1 MSSANSFPRYFYL
14 RLNRHGRIIGFLYN
28 GHVECESKGDCT
40 PDELLAFYDALYVLT
55 KGLQD
60 PNNATTIL
68 LQSGQ
73 IAVFHNTRVLHGRT
87 AFKTAAGEPR
97 ARWLQGIYFDWDV
110 IFSKLRVLQNR
121 LGLKSPYI
129 PDHSDDCF

>member
-1 MSSANSFPRYFYL
+1 M
-14 RLNRHGRIIGFLYN
+14 
-28 GHVECESKGDCT
+28 ECESKGDCT

-55 KGLQD
+55 KGLQEL
-60 PNNATTIL
+60 NNVTNIHL
-68 LQSGQ
+68 KSGQ
-73 IAVFHNTRVLHGRT
+73 IAVFHNNRVFHGRT
-87 AFKTAAGEPR
+87 AFTTAAGER
-97 ARWLQGIYFDWDV
+97 MARWLQGIYFSWDV